1 MRKIT
6 DKLTDEVIYNKKHE
20 SGLDI
25 YIMPR
30 KGYKKSYA
38 IFGTKYGSMDSEFI
52 VPGET
57 QPTKVPDGIAHY
69 LEHKMFDMPNNV
81 NIFERFSK
89 YGADANAFT
98 TFYTTAYLFAAT
110 SNFKQSLQTLM
121 DYVQT
126 PYFTKE
132 SVEKEQGIIAQEIKM
147 YEDHAGWAVFAG
159 FLNCLYQN
167 HPVKKEVAGT
177 VESISKIDSDLLYKC
192 YNTFYNLSNM
202 MIFVT
207 GDFDVEEILSVIEN
221 GIKNNKP
228 FDDEIKRIYPAEP
241 KEIAMPYIEK
251 TLSVSQPQFMMG
263 FKDNDVGYGGKA
275 LLKKHMVTDILVDM
289 VFNESSPLYTK
300 MMEWGIINDS
310 FGAEYTMHTDYGYT
324 SIEGESDSYEQV
336 RDMIFEEIDSIK
348 AQGLC
353 EEDFNRFKKAMW
365 GGYIR
370 SFDNIA
376 GFSHTFMS
384 LKMMGIDYIEDYY
397 DVYKTVTFDD
407 VKKRF
412 DEHFDK
418 KYFAMSVV
426 K

>member
-69 LEHKMFDMPNNV
+69 LEHKMFDMPDGV
-81 NIFERFSK
+81 NISELFSK

-98 TFYTTAYLFAAT
+98 TFYTTAYLFSAT
-110 SNFKQSLQTLM
+110 SNFKESLCALM

-132 SVEKEQGIIAQEIKM
+132 SVEKERGIIAQEIKM
-147 YEDHAGWAVFAG
+147 YEDHAGWAVFSG
-159 FLNCLYQN
+159 FLKCLYQN
-167 HPVKKEVAGT
+167 NPVKKEIAGT
-177 VESISKIDSDLLYKC
+177 VESISEIDSDLLYKC

-207 GDFDVEEILSVIEN
+207 GDFDADEVLRIIESE
-221 GIKNNKP
+221 IKNSKP
-228 FDDEIKRIYPAEP
+228 FNEEIKRIYPDEP
-241 KEIAMPYIEK
+241 KEPAQSYTEK

-263 FKDNDVGYGGKA
+263 FKDNDVGYGGRA
-275 LLKKHMVTDILVDM
+275 LLKKYMVTDILVDM
-289 VFNESSPLYTK
+289 LFNESSPLYAKILEMGDT
-300 MMEWGIINDS
+300 IS
-310 FGAEYTMHTDYGYT
+310 AEYTMHTNYGYT
-324 SIEGESDSYEQV
+324 SIEGESEQYEKV
-336 RDMIFEEIDSIK
+336 RDMVFEELDRVK
-348 AQGLC
+348 TEGLC
-353 EEDFNRFKKAMW
+353 EDDFNRFKKAMW
-365 GGYIR
+365 GEYIR
-370 SFDNIA
+370 TFDNIA
-376 GFSHTFMS
+376 GFSHTYMS
-384 LKMMGIDYIEDYY
+384 LKMMDIDYIEDYY
-397 DVYKTVTFDD
+397 EVYKSITFED

-418 KYFAMSVV
+418 KYFVMSVV